1 MGEGAERSEAGEG
14 GPRTMDYAAVVIVEI
29 LYAISVLAL
38 ISAGLAVIFG
48 MMRVINLAHGEFLV
62 MGSYAAITATNKYG
76 INIYI
81 SMLIVAPMVVAI
93 WGLLV
98 ERLIVRFLYGRLINT
113 MLATWGLSL
122 AMMGGFVMIFG
133 NTLTGISAPIAGFPL
148 GNYQISGYN
157 LFVIAMSAL
166 TMTGLYAALK
176 TTRAGLIARAA
187 MQRSDM
193 AQAFGYNTDR
203 VYMTTFVAGS
213 ALAGLA
219 GGILTPIFGAIPT
232 GGAQYIAKAFITVIA
247 GGASVVSGTL
257 ASAGIFGLVS
267 QAVTF
272 LSTSVV
278 GEIALLV
285 AAVVLLRLLPTGITG
300 RYLRNRV

>member
-1 MGEGAERSEAGEG
+1 
-14 GPRTMDYAAVVIVEI
+14 MDYAAVVIVEI

-48 MMRVINLAHGEFLV
+48 MMRVINLAHGEFL
-62 MGSYAAITATNKYG
+62 MLGSYTAITATNKFG
-76 INIYI
+76 VNIYV
-81 SMLIVAPMVVAI
+81 SMLVLAPIVVAI
-93 WGLLV
+93 WGFLV
-98 ERLIVRFLYGRLINT
+98 ERLIVQFLYGRLINT

-133 NTLTGISAPIAGFPL
+133 NTLTGISAPIPGFPL
-148 GNYQISGYN
+148 GGYQINGYN
-157 LFVIAMSAL
+157 LFIIAVAAL
-166 TMTGLYAALK
+166 TMLGLYSVMK
-176 TTRAGLIARAA
+176 TTRLGLIARAA

-193 AQAFGYNTDR
+193 AQAFGYNTGQ
-203 VYMTTFVAGS
+203 VYMLTFMAGA

-219 GGILTPIFGAIPT
+219 GGVLTPIFGASPT

-257 ASAGIFGLVS
+257 ASASVFGFVS

-272 LSTSVV
+272 ATTSVI

-300 RYLRNRV
+300 RYLKNRV